1 MKQFYQIFVYSFHSW
16 SNNRDNEGRV
26 LMVQE
31 GSDATGP
38 LPTIHT
44 EEEVASFLA
53 SQLGSQNVPQ
63 STSISLDLY
72 FSLGFFK
79 LL

>member
-1 MKQFYQIFVYSFHSW
+1 MKLGEGFDFFSYSW
-16 SNNRDNEGRV
+16 SNSSDNEGRV

-31 GSDATGP
+31 ESDATGP

-53 SQLGSQNVPQ
+53 SQLGSQNVPH
-63 STSISLDLY
+63 STSNSLNL
-72 FSLGFFK
+72 
-79 LL
+79 